1 MSLLEPSRVEPNKS
15 LAGTEPADA
24 DIASWKDG
32 NIGLGL
38 GTDSSAW
45 LMYKQGAV
53 VKFVALTGVPQ

>member
-38 GTDSSAW
+38 GTDGSAW
-45 LMYKQGAV
+45 MMARVGATV
-53 VKFVALTGVPQ
+53 RYVALAGVPQ